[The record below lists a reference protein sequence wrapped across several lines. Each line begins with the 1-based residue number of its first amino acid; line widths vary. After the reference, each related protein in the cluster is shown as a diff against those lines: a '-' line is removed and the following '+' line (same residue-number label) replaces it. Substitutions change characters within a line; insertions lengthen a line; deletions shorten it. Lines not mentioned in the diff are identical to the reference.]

1 MSTPMLDAR
10 DVAQRLNVSRATA
23 YREMKKMIHVVVG
36 KRAVRVAESAL
47 DAYLRRHTTSPISSN
62 SKRRAGD
69 RAVRIVHPRTQ
80 RSKDEM
86 G

>member
-1 MSTPMLDAR
+1 MSTAMLDANE
-10 DVAQRLNVSRATA
+10 VARRLNVSRATA

-47 DAYLRRHTTSPISSN
+47 EAYLRRHTEGPISASTN
-62 SKRRAGD
+62 HD
-69 RAVRIVHPRTQ
+69 RSLRTVHPRTQ
-80 RSKDEM
+80 PKVTAT